1 MDEIFDESHYFVCS
15 GGLKPAS
22 MKSNQNIVKRE
33 DGKYYLTEYSLKCYA
48 IDFSCKWVAL
58 LYAIVAAALALLL
71 SCPAG
76 WVLLAAII
84 GAGVGA
90 ALGAAMCGDMA
101 AIMRVWVAI
110 KTDAQLGEHNAVANK
125 PGVHMICNAFS
136 GQITYVPNVK
146 SEFHALV
153 LFAGN
158 TLMTGLEGFMYV
170 YAFRGAGMLI
180 TKPLQFFANFGVN
193 YLKTVSVA
201 GFAGRTV
208 FGAWGGFSAYSNSS
222 TEGFHAEEVFTDAGK
237 SFGFAEMAAYHAV
250 TERDPQSI
258 ALLLSLGGI
267 PGGRNSKDANGLADV
282 KAQGNAAVDSW
293 KNAGEKVAN
302 ELIKAKNAARD
313 FRERLKSQKKGN
325 GAHEKSVYET
335 KALENDYIGEELG
348 EGWVE
353 PFGTKVKYLSAA
365 EKAPYELFVKDGK
378 IVDAKGN
385 LYDTKDAGT
394 AHSGKGKSIFVMDEN
409 GRIYASK
416 THAVGEFHHSSLGG
430 GKPVAGA
437 GEIVVDNGKVTEIS
451 NRSGHYQP
459 DQRTNAQV
467 LEELKSRE
475 VDITDIKIEGY

>member
-125 PGVHMICNAFS
+125 PGVHMICNAFG

-146 SEFHALV
+146 TEFHALFM
-153 LFAGN
+153 FAVN
-158 TLMTGLEGFMYV
+158 TGMTGLEGFMYV
-170 YAFRGAGMLI
+170 YAFRGAGMLV

-208 FGAWGGFSAYSNSS
+208 FGAWGGFSAWSNSS
-222 TEGFHAEEVFTDAGK
+222 TEGFHSEEVFTEAGK
-237 SFGFAEMAAYHAV
+237 SFGFAEVAAYHAV

-267 PGGRNSKDANGLADV
+267 PGGKSGKDANGLADV
-282 KAQGNAAVDSW
+282 KAEGKVAADSW
-293 KNAGEKVAN
+293 NNAGEKVAN
-302 ELIKAKNAARD
+302 QITNKINAAKE
-313 FRERLKSQKKGN
+313 FRTRLKSQKKGN
-325 GAHEKSVYET
+325 GAHENGKIDPIKKGFDDLAAKREQLGLP
-335 KALENDYIGEELG
+335 KAG
-348 EGWVE
+348 
-353 PFGTKVKYLSAA
+353 SAA
-365 EKAPYELFVKDGK
+365 DGATLSKLKIGNAEFDGINSSLQQPRTKITLKAN
-378 IVDAKGN
+378 AQ
-385 LYDTKDAGT
+385 T
-394 AHSGKGKSIFVMDEN
+394 
-409 GRIYASK
+409 K
-416 THAVGEFHHSSLGG
+416 THAEAEAVQKAINAGKKGIAKEAEMWTDREACKACGANNGIGSLARELGVEKIIVHSPNGT
-430 GKPVAGA
+430 KIYYPPKGA
-437 GEIVVDNGKVTEIS
+437 K
-451 NRSGHYQP
+451 
-459 DQRTNAQV
+459 
-467 LEELKSRE
+467 
-475 VDITDIKIEGY
+475 

>member
-1 MDEIFDESHYFVCS
+1 
-15 GGLKPAS
+15 
-22 MKSNQNIVKRE
+22 
-33 DGKYYLTEYSLKCYA
+33 
-48 IDFSCKWVAL
+48 
-58 LYAIVAAALALLL
+58 
-71 SCPAG
+71 
-76 WVLLAAII
+76 
-84 GAGVGA
+84 
-90 ALGAAMCGDMA
+90 
-101 AIMRVWVAI
+101 
-110 KTDAQLGEHNAVANK
+110 
-125 PGVHMICNAFS
+125 MICNAFS

-282 KAQGNAAVDSW
+282 KAQRNAAVDSW

-325 GAHEKSVYET
+325 GR
-335 KALENDYIGEELG
+335 
-348 EGWVE
+348 
-353 PFGTKVKYLSAA
+353 
-365 EKAPYELFVKDGK
+365 
-378 IVDAKGN
+378 
-385 LYDTKDAGT
+385 
-394 AHSGKGKSIFVMDEN
+394 M
-409 GRIYASK
+409 R
-416 THAVGEFHHSSLGG
+416 
-430 GKPVAGA
+430 
-437 GEIVVDNGKVTEIS
+437 
-451 NRSGHYQP
+451 NRYMK
-459 DQRTNAQV
+459 
-467 LEELKSRE
+467 LKH
-475 VDITDIKIEGY
+475 

>member
-22 MKSNQNIVKRE
+22 MKSNQNIVKTE

-125 PGVHMICNAFS
+125 PSVHMICNAFS

-180 TKPLQFFANFGVN
+180 TKPMQFFANFGVN

-222 TEGFHAEEVFTDAGK
+222 TEGFHSEEVFTEAGK
-237 SFGFAEMAAYHAV
+237 SFGFAEVAAYHAV

-267 PGGRNSKDANGLADV
+267 PGGRSGKDANGLADV
-282 KAQGNAAVDSW
+282 KAAGNAVAEGW
-293 KNAGEKVAN
+293 KNTGEKVAN
-302 ELIKAKNAARD
+302 QISNKINAAKE

-325 GAHEKSVYET
+325 GAHENPQPTIEELVQKANEAYDRA
-335 KALENDYIGEELG
+335 KALYEALG
-348 EGWVE
+348 EKYTKKTVASDEIKAVSGW
-353 PFGTKVKYLSAA
+353 G
-365 EKAPYELFVKDGK
+365 EKPEGYTNTSPESV
-378 IVDAKGN
+378 
-385 LYDTKDAGT
+385 
-394 AHSGKGKSIFVMDEN
+394 
-409 GRIYASK
+409 K
-416 THAVGEFHHSSLGG
+416 THADNIGHE
-430 GKPVAGA
+430 PTRAGA
-437 GEIVVDNGKVTEIS
+437 MDQKHSGGFDGKYNCSHSEKQIWTEKPNEPIGS
-451 NRSGHYQP
+451 
-459 DQRTNAQV
+459 
-467 LEELKSRE
+467 SRE
-475 VDITDIKIEGY
+475 VCPDCQGFGSKQAISTGKPNVVAGPEGTHIYYPDGSYEFIPRD

>member
-136 GQITYVPNVK
+136 GQITYVPNK
-146 SEFHALV
+146 KTEFHALV

-267 PGGRNSKDANGLADV
+267 PGGTSGKDANGLADV
-282 KAQGNAAVDSW
+282 KAAGNAVAEGW
-293 KNAGEKVAN
+293 KNTGEKVAN
-302 ELIKAKNAARD
+302 QISNKINTAKE
-313 FRERLKSQKKGN
+313 FRERLKGQKKGS
-325 GAHEKSVYET
+325 GAFTKGKTSYLGFGGDIILDPNKTTTVIGKFIDPIDGFGTQEILKMPDGSFTRGEVNKGGINILDIPSDKYEGLLRDFGPDIG
-335 KALENDYIGEELG
+335 KEMFWDQYNQPFLENAFKNGDNVRVLSDPHNPANRTGFYERELREIDGYKDIHGKDIPGLAERYGYKYDPLTNTYIKE
-348 EGWVE
+348 
-353 PFGTKVKYLSAA
+353 
-365 EKAPYELFVKDGK
+365 
-378 IVDAKGN
+378 
-385 LYDTKDAGT
+385 
-394 AHSGKGKSIFVMDEN
+394 
-409 GRIYASK
+409 
-416 THAVGEFHHSSLGG
+416 
-430 GKPVAGA
+430 
-437 GEIVVDNGKVTEIS
+437 
-451 NRSGHYQP
+451 
-459 DQRTNAQV
+459 
-467 LEELKSRE
+467 
-475 VDITDIKIEGY
+475 